1 MQFNFSK
8 NKKKLLTL
16 LNIFSIFIVLAI
28 GAEYFLLPKISI
40 SYYDDDYKNLMF
52 KCDNAMREHFIS
64 KQLVIT
70 NPSDEVIKNLE
81 SSEVALLD
89 CHDYDKLRK
98 KLLAYGVTE
107 VELST
112 IGLDAL
118 EAKSESIRD
127 FVEIHEIR
135 Y

>member
-1 MQFNFSK
+1 M
-8 NKKKLLTL
+8 
-16 LNIFSIFIVLAI
+16 LAI
-28 GAEYFLLPKISI
+28 GAEHFILPKISI
-40 SYYDDDYKNLMF
+40 SYYGDDYKNLMF

-64 KQLVIT
+64 KQLVT
-70 NPSDEVIKNLE
+70 TMPSDDAIKNLE

-98 KLLAYGVTE
+98 KLLTHGVTE
-107 VELST
+107 VELSA
-112 IGLDAL
+112 IGLDVF